1 MCAHEKKMLII
12 ESVFYVLTLPQTL
25 LEEHFQPKNMRLDL
39 MSSTFGRAADY
50 EAENDSI
57 NTNDNVISDLED
69 DDDDDNKEFDPT
81 TAGSPMVEPM
91 FGPRYW
97 SRCIPQLLLDEWTQI
112 GDPQLPP
119 PDSMLSL
126 PPKNPFVPQ
135 DLSLKALPPN
145 DSHHPLVHCS
155 LKLCIT
161 IGKKKVNKTKLS
173 VFYQNFVF

>member
-1 MCAHEKKMLII
+1 
-12 ESVFYVLTLPQTL
+12 
-25 LEEHFQPKNMRLDL
+25 MRLDL

-50 EAENDSI
+50 EAENDSTD
-57 NTNDNVISDLED
+57 TNDKVILDLED
-69 DDDDDNKEFDPT
+69 GEEFDPA
-81 TAGSPMVEPM
+81 TAGSPSVEPM

-112 GDPQLPP
+112 GEPQLPP

-135 DLSLKALPPN
+135 DLCLKSLPPD

-155 LKLCIT
+155 LKLCIM
-161 IGKKKVNKTKLS
+161 IGKKKVTRRHDVVAIVITIYFLTWRAVTDLVSSHCCQIRCNKEQDPS
-173 VFYQNFVF
+173 IVRRRR